1 MPICNTNEFLNSSLD
16 NKKIMCIDIGKK
28 RYGVALSDPFNKFS
42 LAHKTLRSTEKKIHE
57 QLIDII
63 KNYNINLIIVG
74 LPLNEDLSLNK
85 QCQSI
90 VDKTKDLDE
99 KFIVCNKVMQIIFW
113 DESYTSL
120 TAEDK
125 IKSKLKRKKTEI
137 DHFAASIILQ
147 DFLDFFN
154 KK

>member
-1 MPICNTNEFLNSSLD
+1 
-16 NKKIMCIDIGKK
+16 
-28 RYGVALSDPFNKFS
+28 
-42 LAHKTLRSTEKKIHE
+42 
-57 QLIDII
+57 
-63 KNYNINLIIVG
+63 
-74 LPLNEDLSLNK
+74 
-85 QCQSI
+85 
-90 VDKTKDLDE
+90 
-99 KFIVCNKVMQIIFW
+99 MQIIFW

-154 KK
+154 NK